1 MLLKTVTLELS
12 FFVAPCEVCV
22 IPFHRQIMHNV
33 STTRLGICFVHCGI
47 PSHID
52 DALQHLQNERCHQ
65 PQITQP
71 GFGSIS
77 LSLHYGGQQ
86 DINSSNNNYCV
97 SGTILGTL
105 YVLSSLM
112 LIKFSDKYNLFTDG
126 ETE

>member
-1 MLLKTVTLELS
+1 MHGVT
-12 FFVAPCEVCV
+12 
-22 IPFHRQIMHNV
+22 
-33 STTRLGICFVHCGI
+33 TTRLGICFVHCGI

-86 DINSSNNNYCV
+86 DINSSNVINSNNNYCV

-105 YVLSSLM
+105 FVLASLI
-112 LIKFSDKYNLFTDG
+112 LIKF
-126 ETE
+126 